1 MLERGRMSVSR
12 PVSVISGARAED
24 AVAVVRALYWPQGGA
39 PALIKGG
46 GEAGGAWEELLQ
58 AVCLALE
65 EGGEA
70 LVQVKDEVRGGRL
83 RLRHLD
89 LILGVLRLAGR
100 LPTDYAIYVPTQVLR
115 VDPKWQAPRHLRRQ
129 ESYILVYAAGRRISS
144 AASPRP
150 S

>member
-39 PALIKGG
+39 PALIKG
-46 GEAGGAWEELLQ
+46 EGGAWEELLQ